1 MSKQNE
7 AASLR
12 MRAWSYICETAEGQS
27 HDLNRQIAEEA
38 LGWRFCD
45 HTWYSPKELELAA
58 KKKKSIHDVARG
70 SDFLPNITGSLDD
83 AVKLSIEFGFIATL
97 GDLVADGLPGCVL
110 CTSTDPVIH
119 HTGMSLAGKDHI
131 GRLARAVTSA
141 CLLAKAA
148 ELEAAGE

>member
-1 MSKQNE
+1 MSKQSE

-27 HDLNRQIAEEA
+27 NNVNRQIAEA
-38 LGWRFCD
+38 LGWKFCD

-58 KKKKSIHDVARG
+58 RKKKSIHSVARG
-70 SDFLPNITGSLDD
+70 ADFLPNITGSLDD

-97 GDLVADGLPGCVL
+97 GDIVADGLPGCVL
-110 CTSTDPVIH
+110 CTSTNPIIH
-119 HTGMSLAGKDHI
+119 QTGMSLAGKDPV

-141 CLLAKAA
+141 SLLAKAA
-148 ELEAAGE
+148 LLEAAGE